1 MVPHSSFLQFLILFF
16 FFLQE
21 LKKEMNLDPTFL
33 DYRHRIQDTPEAYP
47 DCVIHQEI
55 ILQKGHLWLPKDSPI
70 IHTIITEFHNT
81 PTRGHMGVAKTME
94 RVGENFIWP
103 SMRKDIKL
111 FVSVC
116 LVCQQTKNDHR
127 KSTRL
132 LCLLPVPARPWEDL
146 SLDFIVGLP
155 PYQGHTTILVI
166 VDRFSKG
173 VHLGLLLTHYT
184 AFRVARVFMEV
195 SGKLHG
201 PP

>member
-1 MVPHSSFLQFLILFF
+1 MFHFGLWCCPFHLFFYYYFLLFFFFLLFVFLLALF

-132 LCLLPVPARPWEDL
+132 LCLLPVPARPWEA
-146 SLDFIVGLP
+146 
-155 PYQGHTTILVI
+155 YN
-166 VDRFSKG
+166 
-173 VHLGLLLTHYT
+173 
-184 AFRVARVFMEV
+184 EV
-195 SGKLHG
+195 EG
-201 PP
+201 

>member
-1 MVPHSSFLQFLILFF
+1 
-16 FFLQE
+16 
-21 LKKEMNLDPTFL
+21 
-33 DYRHRIQDTPEAYP
+33 
-47 DCVIHQEI
+47 
-55 ILQKGHLWLPKDSPI
+55 
-70 IHTIITEFHNT
+70 
-81 PTRGHMGVAKTME
+81 MGVAKTTA
-94 RVGENFIWP
+94 RVDENFIWP

-111 FVSVC
+111 FVAAC

-127 KSTRL
+127 KSAEL
-132 LCLLPVPARPWEDL
+132 LCLLPVPARPKEDL

-155 PYQGHTTILVI
+155 SYQGHTTILVI

-201 PP
+201 PPRSLVSDRDPLFISRFW